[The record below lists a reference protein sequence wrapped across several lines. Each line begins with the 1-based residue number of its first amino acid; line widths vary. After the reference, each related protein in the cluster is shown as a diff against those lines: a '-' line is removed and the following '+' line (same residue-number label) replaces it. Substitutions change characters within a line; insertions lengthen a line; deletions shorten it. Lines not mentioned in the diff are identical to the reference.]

1 MARSLSSQEEKITQ
15 GSLEAVEG
23 VISADLPELGAS
35 LYDRDFCQWI
45 AVTVDLLQENKFTEV
60 DLEHLIEEIADMA
73 KSEKNALKSNLRV
86 VLMHLLKYK
95 YQPRRRSRSWLVTLR
110 EHRLRLREALRNSPS
125 LKPYLLQ
132 VFAETYEDSRKLA
145 ADETG
150 LALDKFPQITIFTP
164 EQALDGDFLPE

>member
-23 VISADLPELGAS
+23 VISADLPEPGAS

-45 AVTVDLLQENKFTEV
+45 AETVDLLQENKFTEV

-73 KSEKNALKSNLRV
+73 KSERHALESNLRV

-95 YQPRRRSRSWLVTLR
+95 YQPQRRSRSWLTTIR
-110 EHRLRLREALRNSPS
+110 EHRLRLDRSLQDSPS
-125 LKPYLLQ
+125 LKPYL
-132 VFAETYEDSRKLA
+132 VGIFAGCYKSSRKLA

-150 LALDKFPQITIFTP
+150 LGLGTFPELPIFTP
-164 EQALDGDFLPE
+164 EQALDEDFLPE